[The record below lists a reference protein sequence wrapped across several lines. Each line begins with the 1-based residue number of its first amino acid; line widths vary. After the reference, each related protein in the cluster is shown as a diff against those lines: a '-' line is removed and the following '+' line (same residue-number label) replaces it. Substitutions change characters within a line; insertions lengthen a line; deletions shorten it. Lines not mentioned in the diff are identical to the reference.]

1 MSNESEPESR
11 IRVSQWVTRRWG
23 CLLLWVQGKF
33 SCIALGKLEKWGWG
47 RKKSLRVG
55 TDERTGERVKL
66 VGRRSPK
73 DRDHRGEL
81 PGKAERQRSLGTRL
95 IDMKGS
101 LWSLYDLILSANAF
115 VFKAPQPTLDEEECA
130 PCSRVWTGE
139 STGRS
144 SKGLNVG
151 GANPEKRSS
160 VGREKAKEPS
170 GGGATVLSCCALSHF
185 CRTWESHD
193 KVWECVRLLSPNAN
207 KAAPAAYPTPP
218 WITDSR
224 DWAKDAAR
232 C

>member
-1 MSNESEPESR
+1 MAWRQATSNAEHCVYTTWCIEVAWTADDLKRLPVLVGGGAAYIFPKFPVLLWEKWADSWLSDFTAFVPGCVLGEQTKVLLWAALEEKRNGVTPSGQGGKPWIMLNESEPESR

-81 PGKAERQRSLGTRL
+81 PGKGERQRSLGTRL

-101 LWSLYDLILSANAF
+101 LSSLYDFIISANAF
-115 VFKAPQPTLDEEECA
+115 VFKAPQPTLDEE
-130 PCSRVWTGE
+130 
-139 STGRS
+139 
-144 SKGLNVG
+144 
-151 GANPEKRSS
+151 
-160 VGREKAKEPS
+160 
-170 GGGATVLSCCALSHF
+170 
-185 CRTWESHD
+185 
-193 KVWECVRLLSPNAN
+193 
-207 KAAPAAYPTPP
+207 
-218 WITDSR
+218 
-224 DWAKDAAR
+224 
-232 C
+232 